1 MNNSRLSLFYLI
13 SSSYWLAAIPS
24 NCFTF
29 CCTNRVLPG
38 VLSLIFHPVGVT
50 FQPVFNRKKTKNK
63 SGLYSIHV
71 RVTIDRKTEYINP
84 DLPKIETNY
93 WSGRQNKWVKES
105 HPNSY
110 EINSLLQRKLGELD
124 NYLVQTKLKRRIAS
138 FETIKEY
145 FFRQG
150 DGTIFNDFVNEY
162 LKNLRGLALNT
173 IKVYQTFEKHLN
185 SFNPRI
191 KFSELNE
198 ELLYDF
204 KRYLQEE
211 LGHNGGTTKKYFDKF
226 KVICKEAVRRGYIEV
241 NHNPFF
247 FSDLKF
253 KIEKPKRTYLEV
265 EEIKTLINLKFTSA
279 KLEMHRD
286 HFIFMTFSG
295 LYYRDLKNLKKSDL
309 KRKSKKAYISGN
321 RSKNKN
327 PFLIPI
333 YKFPVALQLIEKYE
347 DPSSHLI
354 FPNTISD
361 QKFNEHLKEFATMA
375 EIDKTITNK
384 VARHTNVQLWI
395 GAGVE
400 RQFVSKMVGH
410 SEEATT
416 QHYYDMSI
424 HNIDSK
430 ISEIDFKSAGL

>member
-1 MNNSRLSLFYLI
+1 M
-13 SSSYWLAAIPS
+13 
-24 NCFTF
+24 
-29 CCTNRVLPG
+29 
-38 VLSLIFHPVGVT
+38 GVT

-84 DLPKIETNY
+84 DLPKISSQY

-124 NYLVQTKLKRRIAS
+124 DYILQTKLKRRSIS
-138 FETIKEY
+138 FDTIKSH

-150 DGTIFNDFVNEY
+150 DSTLFNDFIKEY
-162 LKNLRGLALNT
+162 LKNMKGLSLNT

-185 SFNPRI
+185 NYNSRI

-198 ELLYDF
+198 EVLFGF
-204 KRYLQEE
+204 KNYLQHE
-211 LGHNGGTTKKYFDKF
+211 LNHNGGTTKKYFDKF
-226 KVICKEAVRRGYIEV
+226 KVICKEAVRRGYVDV

-247 FSDLKF
+247 FTDLKF

-265 EEIKTLINLKFTSA
+265 DEIKALIDLKFTSP

-286 HFIFMTFSG
+286 HFLFMIFSG
-295 LYYRDLKNLKKSDL
+295 LYYKDLKNLKKSDL
-309 KRKSKKAYISGN
+309 RRKSKKAYISGN
-321 RSKNKN
+321 RIKNDN
-327 PFLIPI
+327 SFLIPI
-333 YKFPVALQLIEKYE
+333 YKFKMALELIEKYE
-347 DPSSHLI
+347 DPSSHLV

-361 QKFNEHLKEFATMA
+361 QKFNEHLKDFASQA
-375 EIDKTITNK
+375 EIKKVITNK

-430 ISEIDFKSAGL
+430 ISNIDFKSAGL